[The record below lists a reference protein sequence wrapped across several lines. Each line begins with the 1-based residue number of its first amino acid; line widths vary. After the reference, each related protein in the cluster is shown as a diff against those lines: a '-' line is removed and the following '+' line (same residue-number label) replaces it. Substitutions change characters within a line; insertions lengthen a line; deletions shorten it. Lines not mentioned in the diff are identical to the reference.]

1 MMEEARE
8 LIVSE
13 ISEFFS
19 CPFEEIEKRVLEM
32 LALCFRGVTP
42 RIDS

>member
-1 MMEEARE
+1 MEKVRE

-13 ISEFFS
+13 ISEVS
-19 CPFEEIEKRVLEM
+19 SWPFEEIEKRVLEM
-32 LALCFRGVTP
+32 LAFCFRGVTP